1 MRVGGKWGGGGHFIE
16 AGRSSTFSA
25 SRMSA
30 YSRWALIGDWALIRI
45 NTVTSSYLNSQVEL
59 TLLGR

>member
-1 MRVGGKWGGGGHFIE
+1 MRVGGKWGGGGHLIE
-16 AGRSSTFSA
+16 DGRLLTFSA

-30 YSRWALIGDWALIRI
+30 YSRLALIGDWTLIRI
-45 NTVTSSYLNSQVEL
+45 NTVTSYLISQVDV